1 VSAELR
7 PRVATEA
14 DLPAVAETLA
24 RAFERGP
31 VWSWA
36 TDAEPGL
43 PREDRLA
50 ALRAVFGFYA
60 AAVLGY
66 GWIRVSGGVEAVAL
80 WIPPGVPGMPPAEE
94 ERFPAFVRASM
105 GEASAERT
113 FAAMEAFDR
122 VRPAEP
128 PHYFL
133 AMLGTHPDHA
143 GHGYGMRLLAANLE
157 EFDATGVP
165 AFLETPNP
173 DNVPRY
179 ERVGFHVDA
188 EVDLLAGI
196 RSTQMWRDAPTS
208 DPPMGRK
215 PAL

>member
-24 RAFERGP
+24 RAFEHGP

-43 PREDRLA
+43 SREDRLA

-66 GWIRVSGGVEAVAL
+66 GWVRVSGGVEAVAL
-80 WIPPGVPGMPPAEE
+80 WIPPGAPGMPPAEE
-94 ERFPAFVRASM
+94 EQFSSFVRASM
-105 GEASAERT
+105 GGASAERVL
-113 FAAMEAFDR
+113 AAMEAFDR
-122 VRPAEP
+122 VQPAEP

-157 EFDATGVP
+157 EIDATGAP
-165 AFLETPNP
+165 AFLETPDP
-173 DNVPRY
+173 ANVPRY
-179 ERVGFHVDA
+179 ERAGFHLDT
-188 EVDLLAGI
+188 EVELLAGI
-196 RSTQMWRDAPTS
+196 RSTQMWRHPRADGPIS
-208 DPPMGRK
+208 GP
-215 PAL
+215 

>member
-24 RAFERGP
+24 LAFEHGP

-36 TDAEPGL
+36 TGADPGL
-43 PREDRLA
+43 PRADRLA

-60 AAVLGY
+60 RAVLGY
-66 GWIRVSGGVEAVAL
+66 GWVRVSGEVEAVAL
-80 WIPPGVPGMPPAEE
+80 WIPPGAPGMSPADE
-94 ERFPAFVRASM
+94 ERFPSLVRASM
-105 GEASAERT
+105 GEASAERV

-122 VRPAEP
+122 VQPAEP
-128 PHYFL
+128 PYYFL

-157 EFDATGVP
+157 EIDATGAP

-173 DNVPRY
+173 SNVPRY
-179 ERVGFHVDA
+179 ERVGFRVDS
-188 EVDLLAGI
+188 EVELLAGI
-196 RSTQMWRDAPTS
+196 RSTQMWRPPTS
-208 DPPMGRK
+208 DRPTGRNV
-215 PAL
+215 AI